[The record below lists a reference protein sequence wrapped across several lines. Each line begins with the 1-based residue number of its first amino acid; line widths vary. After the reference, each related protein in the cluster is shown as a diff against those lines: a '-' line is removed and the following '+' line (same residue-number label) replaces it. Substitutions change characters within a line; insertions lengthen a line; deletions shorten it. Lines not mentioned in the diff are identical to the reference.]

1 MNNNIFL
8 KDEHLSILRGIL
20 KDYCPNAEVWA
31 YGSRV
36 GGDAHDGSDL
46 DLTVVDFGD
55 EKCMLAELKNIF
67 NNSNIP
73 FLIDINEFKNLPESF
88 QKEISKKYIKIFPNN
103 EL

>member
-1 MNNNIFL
+1 MNNIFL
-8 KDEHLSILRGIL
+8 KDEHLSILQGIL

-55 EKCMLAELKNIF
+55 EKCLLAELKNIF

-88 QKEISKKYIKIFPNN
+88 QKEIRKKYIKIFPDN